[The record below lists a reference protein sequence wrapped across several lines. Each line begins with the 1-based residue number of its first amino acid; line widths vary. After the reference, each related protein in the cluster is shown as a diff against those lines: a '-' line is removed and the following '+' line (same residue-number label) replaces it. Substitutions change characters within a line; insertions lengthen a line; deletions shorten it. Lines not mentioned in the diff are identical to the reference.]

1 MPPLAA
7 AATGQAPEAFPSPP
21 AVWQPNAAALGALAM
36 LSQRANELR
45 LSAPAAQQPLL
56 PRALQDALWTC
67 DSAVRL
73 EHGNAWEC
81 EGYWNAMHAAVA
93 MTSEQ
98 LTHAVVKVRTRV
110 RGGGARARSHDGENA
125 VTRIRRARQ
134 ATVEMRAFGMRA
146 ATSRKDADDAETRMT
161 VQVRQCLATQPLP
174 SATEPSTEPTPASE
188 DTAKFTWTKELKEAL
203 GDTIVA
209 VESWVV
215 CTNEHRQLLRS
226 PNGKLAAEAVAVGV
240 STPAEAQQ
248 RGVVFASDGGD
259 GQLAPLQQRLERTK
273 LMTRLAALWPSE
285 WAIDSAAL
293 QNAYAGERERR
304 RKARKREERTAERHG
319 TSVAPTP
326 APSLVLGAVPR
337 ESIVAKFRPRR
348 SRSPAGSRAPASAV
362 SSAQRRSLRRVRWR
376 PWILIRREPC
386 RWRRHNPSTMFPRRA
401 ARPATRKVKRS

>member
-1 MPPLAA
+1 
-7 AATGQAPEAFPSPP
+7 
-21 AVWQPNAAALGALAM
+21 
-36 LSQRANELR
+36 
-45 LSAPAAQQPLL
+45 
-56 PRALQDALWTC
+56 
-67 DSAVRL
+67 
-73 EHGNAWEC
+73 
-81 EGYWNAMHAAVA
+81 
-93 MTSEQ
+93 MTS
-98 LTHAVVKVRTRV
+98 H
-110 RGGGARARSHDGENA
+110 
-125 VTRIRRARQ
+125 
-134 ATVEMRAFGMRA
+134 
-146 ATSRKDADDAETRMT
+146 
-161 VQVRQCLATQPLP
+161 VRQCLATQPLP
-174 SATEPSTEPTPASE
+174 NATEPSIEPGTASE
-188 DTAKFTWTKELKEAL
+188 DTAKFTWTKEVKEAL

-319 TSVAPTP
+319 TSVALTP

-337 ESIVAKFRPRR
+337 ESISGQVPAEAKPVAGGVPSASLGRLVCSKALA
-348 SRSPAGSRAPASAV
+348 PAGAVAALDPDPPRAVPLAEAQPKHNVSAASSSTGNSKGEKKLTVLDELGAVMHVPIAPKRANTYQQYVVKHHAGVAAATLGQPQQEVMRKLGAAWKECSQAEKDALDQAAEAEHRRAMAQWLDPTTGPGRETERTRICSRAQLAPSASWVEITEWA
-362 SSAQRRSLRRVRWR
+362 RDRVKK
-376 PWILIRREPC
+376 EK
-386 RWRRHNPSTMFPRRA
+386 A
-401 ARPATRKVKRS
+401 ERKANSMT